1 MAKRD
6 YYDMLGVGRDATE
19 KEITSAYRKLAIK
32 YHPDSHP
39 DDQDATA
46 KFKQAAEAYDILNDP
61 DKRARYDQY
70 GEAGLGGGGG
80 FHSVDDI
87 FDAFGDIFSGGRF
100 GDLFG
105 GGRGRR
111 SRAGADVRADV
122 ELTLDEAAKGVTK
135 KVSFRRRELC
145 KKCDGSGAKP
155 GADKEFCPICAGRGQ
170 VVQAAGILRV
180 QTTCPECRGAG
191 YKISEYCGDCRGEGV
206 IARKITLP
214 IPIPAGVDDGTRV
227 RVKGEGEPSPDGGP
241 PGACYCFV
249 HLAAHPLFQ
258 REGPNLILQLPVSYC
273 QAALGATLEVPTLN
287 GADELVIPRG
297 TQSGDVFRLRGR
309 GITDVH
315 SGVRGDLL
323 VNTFIETPKKVN
335 AEQDRLLRE
344 LAELEQV
351 DVTPRRK
358 SFLKKLRGYVK
369 SLHDEA
375 SDGSS
380 NEREHA

>member
-1 MAKRD
+1 
-6 YYDMLGVGRDATE
+6 
-19 KEITSAYRKLAIK
+19 
-32 YHPDSHP
+32 
-39 DDQDATA
+39 
-46 KFKQAAEAYDILNDP
+46 
-61 DKRARYDQY
+61 
-70 GEAGLGGGGG
+70 
-80 FHSVDDI
+80 
-87 FDAFGDIFSGGRF
+87 
-100 GDLFG
+100 
-105 GGRGRR
+105 
-111 SRAGADVRADV
+111 
-122 ELTLDEAAKGVTK
+122 
-135 KVSFRRRELC
+135 
-145 KKCDGSGAKP
+145 
-155 GADKEFCPICAGRGQ
+155 
-170 VVQAAGILRV
+170 
-180 QTTCPECRGAG
+180 
-191 YKISEYCGDCRGEGV
+191 
-206 IARKITLP
+206 
-214 IPIPAGVDDGTRV
+214 
-227 RVKGEGEPSPDGGP
+227 
-241 PGACYCFV
+241 
-249 HLAAHPLFQ
+249 LAAHPLFQ